1 MPYIQKHIT
10 ALNEWI
16 GRVQEVV
23 VVDSESTDGTIEYI
37 KAHLSHINVVYLDHP
52 PGLYES
58 WNAAIQQVSSQY
70 TYIATINDNMPFE
83 TLLSLYKAAE
93 NYGADVVLS
102 EPTIFSPRGSRK
114 PKQWPIHRFVQSHE
128 LAEPYVISPLEL
140 LVWNSIGLP
149 GTLIGSSASN
159 LYRTSALHE
168 QPFPYDYGHAG
179 DSAWAL
185 LSMISKKWVFVPFGR
200 STFLHHGGEC
210 RNKLGRSLRKKLHLL
225 ASLQAEH
232 ISEKLVDDAD
242 AAEVFSALTKL
253 SICREQREEL
263 VLEYNKYR
271 SGRFP
276 WFLLPRVWMLRARK
290 QRSNREIDLHID
302 SLLHLNAVS

>member
-58 WNAAIQQVSSQY
+58 WNAAIQVVSSRY
-70 TYIATINDNMPFE
+70 TYIATVNDFMPFE
-83 TLLSLYKAAE
+83 TLLSLYEAAE
-93 NYGADVVLS
+93 SNEADVVVS
-102 EPTIFSPRGSRK
+102 EPHVQYGRRGKK
-114 PKQWPIHRFVQSHE
+114 PKQWPIQRFVQTHE
-128 LAEPYVISPLEL
+128 LTEPYVIPPLEL
-140 LVWNSIGLP
+140 LVWNSINLP
-149 GTLIGSSASN
+149 ATLIGSSASN
-159 LYRTSALHE
+159 LYRTSALQE
-168 QPFPYDYGHAG
+168 QAFPCDFGHAG

-185 LSMISKKWVFVPFGR
+185 LSMLSKKWVFVPDGR
-200 STFLHHGGEC
+200 SVFVYHSGEF
-210 RNKLGRSLRKKLHLL
+210 RNQVGRSLRKKLHLL
-225 ASLQAEH
+225 ASLQAEQ
-232 ISEKLVDDAD
+232 ISEKLVDDTG

-253 SICREQREEL
+253 LICREQREEL